1 MSFDLIVSLVKEN
14 FPNWQAV
21 MLIKSYKEFNALYSP
36 DSRFR
41 GHEDRHYYLD
51 HIAAL
56 ISVRYTSIGF
66 DQIMDGLKTTINIFG
81 NHLML
86 VTSIDE
92 IIFAVILPK
101 QVDLTEVNNTFQ
113 EIVKQITRMG
123 LSEIEWKKTDIQW

>member
-1 MSFDLIVSLVKEN
+1 
-14 FPNWQAV
+14 
-21 MLIKSYKEFNALYSP
+21 MLIKSYEEFNALYSP

-51 HIAAL
+51 YIAAL

-86 VTSIDE
+86 VTSINE

-101 QVDLTEVNNTFQ
+101 EVNLTEVNNTFQ
-113 EIVKQITRMG
+113 EIVEQITKMG
-123 LSEIEWKKTDIQW
+123 FSEIEWKKTDIQW